1 MEPDTNIYRS
11 ERLKW
16 KLISKH
22 KDDSLEGLIQD
33 SIKENTVGKFYELS
47 DETVFNFDTTD
58 CKSAETA
65 LLSDL
70 KLVPGIGKK
79 TEEKLK
85 NKGVQNHY
93 SLKDIERFCDKV
105 KEIIDEVKCRDLKR
119 LQKRVEK
126 CYPLNHP
133 LNQKLVAFADKE
145 DLLFFDIETMGL
157 RYCPVFLIGIGSFS
171 DGNLKVKQLLARNL
185 KEEKAIIQEF
195 LDISEGFGSFVSFNG
210 RSFDSRFISERMKN
224 YGLEGDLNKPHF
236 DVLHFSRGVWKK
248 GIPNHRLGTLE
259 KHVLNK
265 ERENDVSSAMVPQF
279 YKMYLKN
286 GNPGPLIP
294 ILKHNKEDI
303 VSTAE
308 LLKKI
313 DKDSPVGIQ

>member
-1 MEPDTNIYRS
+1 MEPDRNIYRS

-16 KLISKH
+16 KLISEH
-22 KDDSLEGLIQD
+22 KDHRLEELID
-33 SIKENTVGKFYELS
+33 GDIKENTEGEFYELI
-47 DETVFNFDTTD
+47 DEFSLNFNIKD
-58 CKSAETA
+58 CKFVENE

-85 NKGVQNHY
+85 RKGVQNQHD
-93 SLKDIERFCDKV
+93 LKNNERFCSHV
-105 KEIIDEVKCRDLKR
+105 EEIIDEVECRDLKR

-133 LNQKLVAFADKE
+133 LNQKLVEFSDKK

-157 RYCPVFLIGIGSFS
+157 RYCPVFLIGIGIYS
-171 DGNLKVKQLLARNL
+171 DDCLKTKQLLARNL

-195 LDISEGFGSFVSFNG
+195 LNISERFTSFVSFNG

-224 YGLEGDLNKPHF
+224 YGLEGDLDKPHF

-248 GIPNHRLGTLE
+248 GVPNHRLGTLE

-279 YKMYLKN
+279 YKIFLKKD
-286 GNPGPLIP
+286 NPGPLIP
-294 ILKHNKEDI
+294 ILEHNKEDI
-303 VSTAE
+303 ISTAQ

-313 DKDSPVGIQ
+313 NEDVSQII

>member
-1 MEPDTNIYRS
+1 MEPDRNIYRS

-16 KLISKH
+16 KLISEH
-22 KDDSLEGLIQD
+22 KGDSLEDIIHGK
-33 SIKENTVGKFYELS
+33 IKENGVGGFYELI
-47 DETVFNFDTTD
+47 DEVEANFNIKD
-58 CKSAETA
+58 CKLVENE

-85 NKGVQNHY
+85 KNGIQDHRG
-93 SLKDIERFCDKV
+93 LKDHDRFCSHV
-105 KEIIDEVKCRDLKR
+105 EEIIDEVECRDLKR

-133 LNQKLVAFADKE
+133 LNQKLVEFADKE

-157 RYCPVFLIGIGSFS
+157 RYCPVFLIGIGSYS
-171 DGNLKVKQLLARNL
+171 GGSLKVKQLLARNL

-195 LDISEGFGSFVSFNG
+195 LDISDEFGSFVSFNG

-224 YGLEGDLNKPHF
+224 YGLEGDIDKPHF

-279 YKMYLKN
+279 YKIYLKK

-294 ILKHNKEDI
+294 ILEHNKEDI
-303 VSTAE
+303 ISTAQ

-313 DKDSPVGIQ
+313 DEDAR

>member
-22 KDDSLEGLIQD
+22 KGDSLEGLIQG
-33 SIKENTVGKFYELS
+33 SIKENTQGKFYELS

-58 CKSAETA
+58 CKSAEMA

-85 NKGVQNHY
+85 NKGVQDQY
-93 SLKDIERFCDKV
+93 SLKDSERFCDHV
-105 KEIIDEVKCRDLKR
+105 KEIIDEVECRDLKR

-133 LNQKLVAFADKE
+133 LNQKLVDFADKE
-145 DLLFFDIETMGL
+145 GLLFFDIETMGL

-195 LDISEGFGSFVSFNG
+195 LDISEGFDSLVSFNG

-248 GIPNHRLGTLE
+248 GMPNHRLGTLE

-279 YKMYLKN
+279 YKMYLKK

-294 ILKHNKEDI
+294 ILEHNKEDI
-303 VSTAE
+303 VSTAQ

-313 DKDSPVGIQ
+313 NKDVPVGIQ

>member
-22 KDDSLEGLIQD
+22 KGDQLEEIFHG
-33 SIKENTVGKFYELS
+33 SVKENTVGKFYELS
-47 DETVFNFDTTD
+47 DEMDFTLDTKD
-58 CKSAETA
+58 CKSVEKA

-70 KLVPGIGKK
+70 KLVPGIGEK
-79 TEEKLK
+79 TEAKLK
-85 NKGVQNHY
+85 KKGIKNHHG
-93 SLKDIERFCDKV
+93 LKDNDRFCEHV
-105 KEIIDEVKCRDLKR
+105 KEIIDEVECRELKR

-133 LNQKLVAFADKE
+133 LNQKLVEFTDKD

-157 RYCPVFLIGIGSFS
+157 RYCPVFLIGIGSYS
-171 DGNLKVKQLLARNL
+171 DGSLRIKQLLARDL
-185 KEEKAIIQEF
+185 REEKAIIREF
-195 LDISEGFGSFVSFNG
+195 LNIAEGFGSFVSFNG

-236 DVLHFSRGVWKK
+236 DVLHFSRGRWKK
-248 GIPNHRLGTLE
+248 DIPNHKLETLE
-259 KHVLNK
+259 KHVLKK

-279 YKMYLKN
+279 YKIYLKK

-294 ILKHNKEDI
+294 ILEHNKEDI
-303 VSTAE
+303 ISTAQ

-313 DKDSPVGIQ
+313 DEDVTQII

>member
-22 KDDSLEGLIQD
+22 KGDRLEELID
-33 SIKENTVGKFYELS
+33 GDIKENTEGEFYELI
-47 DETVFNFDTTD
+47 DEVNVNFDIKNSKFVED
-58 CKSAETA
+58 D

-70 KLVPGIGKK
+70 KLVPGIGEK

-85 NKGVQNHY
+85 KNGIRDHY
-93 SLKDIERFCDKV
+93 GLKDNERFCNHV
-105 KEIIDEVKCRDLKR
+105 EEIIDEVKCRDLKR

-133 LNQKLVAFADKE
+133 LNQKLVKFTDKE

-157 RYCPVFLIGIGSFS
+157 RYCPVFLIGIGSYS
-171 DGNLKVKQLLARNL
+171 DGNLKVKQLFARNL
-185 KEEKAIIQEF
+185 KEEKVIIQEF
-195 LDISEGFGSFVSFNG
+195 LDISEGFECFVSFNG
-210 RSFDSRFISERMKN
+210 RSFDSRFLSERMRK
-224 YGLEGDLNKPHF
+224 YGLDGDLDKPHF
-236 DVLHFSRGVWKK
+236 DVLHFSRGAWKK

-279 YKMYLKN
+279 YKIYLKK

-294 ILKHNKEDI
+294 ILEHNKEDI
-303 VSTAE
+303 ISTAQ
-308 LLKKI
+308 LLKMI
-313 DKDSPVGIQ
+313 DDDEM